1 MEKFKYKYVNYVAA
15 LERLNEALKISNPD
29 DVYVDGVIQR
39 FEFVF
44 ELSWKTI
51 KEYLIYSGYDIV
63 SVGPR
68 GILKTAFSAGIIEDG
83 EEWIEMMDA
92 RNSLSHMYS
101 FEMSRNIYNDIKNK
115 YIVLFDKLKEKLS

>member
-63 SVGPR
+63 SVWPR

-83 EEWIEMMDA
+83 EEWIEMMEA

-101 FEMSRNIYNDIKNK
+101 FEMSRKIYNDIKNK